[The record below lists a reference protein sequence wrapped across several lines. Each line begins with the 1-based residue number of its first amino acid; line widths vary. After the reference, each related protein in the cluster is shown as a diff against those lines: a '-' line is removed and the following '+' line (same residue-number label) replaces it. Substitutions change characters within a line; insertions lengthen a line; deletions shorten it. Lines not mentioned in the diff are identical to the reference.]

1 MQTENYIKFKHLMN
15 ELRKKAQ
22 GEERAIRRL
31 VQIENAIE
39 KHQHEFTNTET
50 NRTLAEEIS
59 DIWTLYYCKDHCGD
73 EFGRYFQGVI
83 NAAKEML

>member
-1 MQTENYIKFKHLMN
+1 MQAENYIKFKHLMN

-39 KHQHEFTNTET
+39 KYQDEFANTET
-50 NRTLAEEIS
+50 DRTLAEEIS
-59 DIWTLYYCKDHCGD
+59 DIWTCYYFEDHYGD
-73 EFGRYFQGVI
+73 EFGRHFQGVI